1 MGTVRVL
8 SAADIRQALP
18 MDQAIAGMKQAFA
31 YLSQGQVTMP
41 LRPRIPLPKEEAVSI
56 FMPGYI
62 EPADALAIKI
72 VSVFPKN
79 VSRDLPIIHAGVL
92 ALSPETGQVLAM
104 LEGGSLTAVRT
115 GAGAGAATD
124 LLARPESST
133 LAMIGAGTQARAG
146 IEAVCTVRNIEEI
159 RVYSRTPANAEAMVA
174 ELAGQGP
181 IPANIQIVDSPALAV
196 KDADIV
202 YAATTSKRP
211 VFDGNDLAPGTH
223 VNGVG
228 SFTPEM
234 EEVDATTVT
243 RCGLIAIDSLEA
255 ILEEAGD
262 LLTPMAQGLT
272 KQSDWVELGQIAAG
286 KAPGRT
292 SADQI
297 TFFKSV
303 GVAVQDVVSA
313 GIVLANAEKLG
324 IGSEVEF

>member
-1 MGTVRVL
+1 MGKVRVL

-18 MDQAIAGMKQAFA
+18 MKEAIEGMKKGFA
-31 YLSQGQVTMP
+31 YLSNGEVTMP
-41 LRPRIPLPKEEAVSI
+41 LRPRIPLPKEEGVSI

-79 VSRDLPIIHAGVL
+79 VARNLPIIHAGVL
-92 ALSPETGQVLAM
+92 ALSPETGQVMAM
-104 LEGGSLTAVRT
+104 LEGGSLTAIRT

-124 LLARPESST
+124 LLARPESSS
-133 LAMIGAGTQARAG
+133 LAMIGAGAQARAG
-146 IEAVCTVRNIEEI
+146 IEAVCTVREITEI
-159 RVYSRTPANAEAMVA
+159 RVYSRTRANAEAMVA

-181 IPANIQIVDSPALAV
+181 IPENIKIVDSPSDAV
-196 KDADIV
+196 KEADIV

-211 VFDGNDLAPGTH
+211 VFDGKDLAPGTH
-223 VNGVG
+223 INGVG

-234 EEVDATTVT
+234 EEVDVTTVT
-243 RCGLIAIDSLEA
+243 RSGLIAIDSLEA

-272 KQSDWVELGQIAAG
+272 QQNDWVELGHIAAG
-286 KAPGRT
+286 NAPGRS
-292 SADQI
+292 SAEQI

-313 GIVLANAEKLG
+313 GIVLENANKLG
-324 IGSEVEF
+324 IGTEVEF